1 MIYLIYI
8 YIYIPF
14 VMDRYIPILLCFL
27 MAIDVEKSSWDNSKK
42 SAPLG
47 CDSMAAQGRP
57 SPSQTLLGHS
67 DCMDVN
73 DLFRN
78 IIHIYTY
85 INTYIY
91 IYIYICIYYDIV
103 CMYLCMDVNI

>member
-1 MIYLIYI
+1 
-8 YIYIPF
+8 
-14 VMDRYIPILLCFL
+14 MDRYIPILLCFL
-27 MAIDVEKSSWDNSKK
+27 MAIDVEKSSWDNSEK

-91 IYIYICIYYDIV
+91 IYIYVYIMILYVCIYVWMSIYDI
-103 CMYLCMDVNI
+103 I

>member
-1 MIYLIYI
+1 
-8 YIYIPF
+8 
-14 VMDRYIPILLCFL
+14 MDRYIPILLCFL
-27 MAIDVEKSSWDNSKK
+27 MAIDVEKSSWDNSEK

-67 DCMDVN
+67 DCMDVT

-85 INTYIY
+85 KYIHIYIYTYTYIY
-91 IYIYICIYYDIV
+91 IYYDIV